1 MDKLGLI
8 LLVFSFVCFCLAAW
22 QIATVPNYYRL
33 IAFGLAF
40 LVAAM
45 LFGNIGTVFKNARVD
60 GRPTELPRW
69 ALGGGG

>member
-1 MDKLGLI
+1 MDKLGLV

-33 IAFGLAF
+33 LAFGLAF
-40 LVAAM
+40 LVAAI
-45 LFGNIGTVFKNARVD
+45 LFGNIGTVFKNA
-60 GRPTELPRW
+60 GRRAEVPRW